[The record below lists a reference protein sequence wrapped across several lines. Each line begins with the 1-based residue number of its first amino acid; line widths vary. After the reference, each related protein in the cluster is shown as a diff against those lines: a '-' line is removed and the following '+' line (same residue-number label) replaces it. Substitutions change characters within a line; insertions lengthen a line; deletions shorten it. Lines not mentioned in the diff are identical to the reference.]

1 MFKSKNGQMYVQKW
15 QRRRRRRRQKQKVT
29 LIFGKGISRPYIDK
43 RNRLMLGSGSTKKAF
58 KQKGGF
64 FPIGAA
70 LAAAP
75 VIVDLLGKII
85 K

>member
-1 MFKSKNGQMYVQKW
+1 MFKSKNGQMYVQKR
-15 QRRRRRRRQKQKVT
+15 QRRRRRRQQKQKVT

-70 LAAAP
+70 LAAHLS
-75 VIVDLLGKII
+75 LLIY
-85 K
+85 